1 MVLGDLIY
9 GNDLPN
15 RQTAQLDPTTTGLID
30 KGTNDAINYNKT
42 AGANLNQNI
51 SNATQGFSNS
61 GGFDSGI
68 KQKYGNL
75 LGSQLQNYKE
85 GYQGSIRQGQIDAL
99 QRSSAAVIAK
109 QQVQNDIFSRVLQDQ
124 LTQEQARAS
133 AIGSVAGLAGTGAGL
148 YAAKKDGYKST
159 VDPRLADQMENPS
172 EDYNYHYQG
181 PSIHGM
187 SGRNAVG

>member
-75 LGSQLQNYKE
+75 LGSQLENYKE

-148 YAAKKDGYKST
+148 YAASKHKSSS
-159 VDPRLADQMENPS
+159 PPPSMSPNQMDDS
-172 EDYNYHYQG
+172 EGDYNYHYQG
-181 PSIHGM
+181 TSVRGM
-187 SGRNAVG
+187 HPRSGL